1 MREEMGMN
9 NMTEQGNGQ
18 LYQKNMM
25 AFVIQLAALAALI
38 AYCIIIVGPFAGLV
52 IWGVVTA
59 VAVYPVHLKLA
70 SVMGGREKLSA
81 TLIVILGLA
90 IVLFPGWIMV
100 KSALLSIM
108 TFASNVEAGTVHI
121 PPPNESVADWPLIG
135 ERLYADW
142 SKAAMNVEETLA
154 EFQPQLREL
163 AETMV
168 RRVGSAVVGMLQIAA
183 STIIAGVTLMYT
195 QSGYN
200 LTQSIADKVV
210 PGRGKS
216 LTDLSVATIRSVTN
230 GVLGVAFIQ
239 AVLLGVGFAVMDV
252 PHAGLLAVIVLITAI
267 IQIPALLIALPVIIW
282 VFSVAAPV
290 PATIFAVYSLVA
302 AASDNVLKPVLL
314 GRGVNLP
321 ALIVLIGAIGGMIAF
336 GIIGLFLGAV
346 ILGLAYSIGT
356 AWLKGENASP
366 AEPAEEG

>member
-1 MREEMGMN
+1 MN
-9 NMTEQGNGQ
+9 KPAELAEGQ
-18 LYQKNMM
+18 QFQKNMM
-25 AFVIQLAALAALI
+25 SFVIQLAALAALI

-70 SVMGGREKLSA
+70 SVLGGREKLSA
-81 TLIVILGLA
+81 TLIVLLGLA

-108 TFASNVEAGTVHI
+108 TFADNVQAGTVHI
-121 PPPNESVADWPLIG
+121 PPPAESVESWPLIG
-135 ERLYADW
+135 ERLYESW
-142 SKAAMNVEETLA
+142 SNAAHNVEETLA

-168 RRVGSAVVGMLQIAA
+168 RRIGSTMVGMLQIAA

-200 LTQSIADKVV
+200 LTQSIAEKVV

-252 PHAGLLAVIVLITAI
+252 PHAGLLAVVVLITAI

-282 VFSVAAPV
+282 VFSVAEPL
-290 PATIFAVYSLVA
+290 PATIFAVYTLVA
-302 AASDNVLKPVLL
+302 AASDNVLKPILL

-321 ALIVLIGAIGGMIAF
+321 ALVVLIGAIGGMIAF

-346 ILGLAYSIGT
+346 IFGLAYSIGK
-356 AWLKGENASP
+356 AWLEGDNTPP
-366 AEPAEEG
+366 AESTDQV